1 MRRKRFFVVV
11 LLGAAC
17 VGCETVQSATCDPS
31 AAANPEQT
39 VLGPK
44 PVNGVYMSSSW
55 DGELLNFQGGTHYAL
70 KHGLGCQPTWV
81 QTYLS
86 FDQYGTADQ
95 GSGPGSIA
103 QSAGNQVVILGVD
116 CTYIHVANDSCVDYW
131 LLAVAGGAP
140 TSCGCPAP

>member
-1 MRRKRFFVVV
+1 MGRGSLLVMV
-11 LLGAAC
+11 LVGVAS

-39 VLGPK
+39 FKGGQPLD
-44 PVNGVYMSSSW
+44 GVYMSSPW
-55 DGELLNFQGGTHYAL
+55 DGELLSFRGGMHYAL
-70 KHGLGCQPTWV
+70 EHQLKCPPTWV

-86 FDQYGTADQ
+86 FDRSGTRD
-95 GSGPGSIA
+95 GGTLA

-116 CTYIHVANDSCVDYW
+116 CNVIHVANDSCVDYW

-140 TSCGCPAP
+140 TTCNCSP